1 MKLPSRPTSR
11 DARVARWNECSST
24 AVNPA
29 IEVNRNQIR
38 RSDALVVGAGI
49 AGLIAALKLHPAR
62 VTVLCKT
69 RLGKGAAT
77 DWAQGGIAAAMGKDD
92 SPRLHAI
99 DTQRAGAGI
108 SDRKIVEILTRDAPA
123 RVEELLELGAAFDR
137 TEAGELALGREAAHQ
152 RRRIVKAG
160 GDATGHEILKTLI
173 EAVHVHP
180 SIAVVEDVTA
190 IDLILEGGRVAGVYA
205 SDNATGT
212 RIELY
217 ARAVVLATGG
227 MGRLYRYTTNPVEAT
242 GDGIAMGARAGALL
256 ADMEFVQFHPTALAI
271 GRDPMPLVTEAVRGE
286 GAVLLN
292 DLGERFMA
300 GVHPDAELAP
310 RDVVAR
316 AIFEQLQRGRTVGL
330 DARESIGAKFPNDFP
345 TVFRFCADAG
355 IDPRV
360 QNIPVAPAAHYHMG
374 GIAVDEWGRT
384 SLENLWACGETSAT
398 GVHGANR
405 LASNS
410 LLEALVYGSRVAA
423 DISSGDRRWAPSAPE
438 GRIESSAP
446 ARRRKPRTTAAQA
459 VSDIRNVMYSN
470 VGLVR
475 SKWSL
480 TQALARIDELAAEF
494 GDTNVELAN
503 LIVVGRLIAE
513 AALARRE
520 SRGSHY
526 RSDYPQADEA
536 FAKRSFTRLRSVA

>member
-1 MKLPSRPTSR
+1 METL
-11 DARVARWNECSST
+11 
-24 AVNPA
+24 
-29 IEVNRNQIR
+29 

-49 AGLIAALKLHPAR
+49 AGLIAALKLAPAK

-69 RLGKGAAT
+69 RLGMGAAT
-77 DWAQGGIAAAMGKDD
+77 DWAQGGIAAAIGKDD

-137 TEAGELALGREAAHQ
+137 TDAGELALGREAAHQ

-173 EAVHVHP
+173 ETVRVHP
-180 SIAVVEDVTA
+180 SIEIVEDITA
-190 IDLILEGGRVAGVYA
+190 DDLIVSEDRVSGVYGRENGT
-205 SDNATGT
+205 NA
-212 RIELY
+212 RI
-217 ARAVVLATGG
+217 AFRAGAVVLATGG
-227 MGRLYRYTTNPVEAT
+227 VGRLYRYTTNPIEAT
-242 GDGIAMGARAGALL
+242 GDGIAMAARAGALL

-286 GAVLLN
+286 GATLVN
-292 DLGERFMA
+292 DLGERFMLA
-300 GVHPDAELAP
+300 IHPDAELAP

-316 AIFEQLQRGRTVGL
+316 AIFEQQQRGRTVGL
-330 DARESIGAKFPNDFP
+330 DARGAIGAKFPQAFP
-345 TVFRFCADAG
+345 TVFGFCIAAG

-360 QNIPVAPAAHYHMG
+360 QNIPVAPAAHYLMG

-384 SLENLWACGETSAT
+384 SLERLWACGETSAT

-410 LLEALVYGSRVAA
+410 LLEALVYGSRVAT
-423 DISSGDRRWAPSAPE
+423 DIANAGASKELPTGRPAPQRSSHRRSAL
-438 GRIESSAP
+438 
-446 ARRRKPRTTAAQA
+446 TTATQA
-459 VSDIRNVMYSN
+459 LSDLRNVMYAN

-475 SKWSL
+475 NEAGL
-480 TQALARIDELAAEF
+480 REALRRIDDLVAELGDSAAELD
-494 GDTNVELAN
+494 GTGELRN
-503 LIVVGRLIAE
+503 LLVVGRLITD

-526 RSDYPQADEA
+526 RTDYPQNDEA
-536 FAKRSFTRLRSVA
+536 FAKRFFTRLRSVA

>member
-1 MKLPSRPTSR
+1 MPGRKTRG
-11 DARVARWNECSST
+11 
-24 AVNPA
+24 
-29 IEVNRNQIR
+29 
-38 RSDALVVGAGI
+38 SDALVVGAGI
-49 AGLIAALKLHPAR
+49 AGLIAALKLLPAR

-69 RLGKGAAT
+69 RLGKGASS
-77 DWAQGGIAAAMGKDD
+77 DWAQGGIAAAIGKDD
-92 SPRLHAI
+92 SPRLHAL

-108 SDRKIVEILTRDAPA
+108 SERKIVEILTRDAPA
-123 RVEELLELGAAFDR
+123 QIEELLELGAAFDR
-137 TEAGELALGREAAHQ
+137 AESGELALGREAAHQ

-173 EAVHVHP
+173 EAVRDHP
-180 SIAVVEDVTA
+180 SIDVVEEMGA
-190 IDLILEGGRVAGVYA
+190 IDLLARDGVVTGVYGRKH
-205 SDNATGT
+205 STDQE
-212 RIELY
+212 IEFH
-217 ARAVVLATGG
+217 ADAVVLATGG
-227 MGRLYRYTTNPVEAT
+227 IGRLYRYTTNPVEAT
-242 GDGIAMGARAGALL
+242 GDGIAMAARAGALL

-286 GAVLLN
+286 GAILVN
-292 DLGERFMA
+292 DLGERFML

-330 DARESIGAKFPNDFP
+330 DARAAIGAQFPTAFP
-345 TVFRFCADAG
+345 TVFGFCIAAG

-374 GIAVDEWGRT
+374 GVAVDEWGRT
-384 SLENLWACGETSAT
+384 SLQNLWACGETSAT

-423 DISSGDRRWAPSAPE
+423 DIARGNRRWEPGAAEARTAP
-438 GRIESSAP
+438 P
-446 ARRRKPRTTAAQA
+446 ARSRRRKPRTTAAQA
-459 VSDIRNVMYSN
+459 VNDVRNVMYSN

-475 SKWSL
+475 NQAGL
-480 TQALARIDELAAEF
+480 NEALARIEELTAEF
-494 GDTNVELAN
+494 GDTTSELAN
-503 LIVVGRLIAE
+503 LLIVGRLIAE

-526 RSDYPQADEA
+526 RSDYPHADEA

>member
-1 MKLPSRPTSR
+1 MTRT
-11 DARVARWNECSST
+11 E
-24 AVNPA
+24 
-29 IEVNRNQIR
+29 IR

-49 AGLIAALKLHPAR
+49 AGLIAALKLHPAK

-108 SDRKIVEILTRDAPA
+108 SEREIVEILTRDAPA

-137 TEAGELALGREAAHQ
+137 TEGGELALGREAAHQ

-173 EAVHVHP
+173 EAVASHP
-180 SIAVVEDVTA
+180 SIEIVQNVTGTDLMLED
-190 IDLILEGGRVAGVYA
+190 GRVRGVSA
-205 SDNATGT
+205 RDNATDA
-212 RIELY
+212 RLAFR

-242 GDGIAMGARAGALL
+242 GDGIAMAARAGALL

-271 GRDPMPLVTEAVRGE
+271 GHDPMPLVTEAVRGE
-286 GAVLLN
+286 GATLVN
-292 DLGERFMA
+292 DLGERFMLA
-300 GVHPDAELAP
+300 LHPDAELAP

-316 AIFEQLQRGRTVGL
+316 AIFEQQQRGRTVGL
-330 DARESIGAKFPNDFP
+330 DARTAIGAKFPTAFP
-345 TVFRFCADAG
+345 TVFGFCMAAG

-374 GIAVDEWGRT
+374 GIAVDEWGRA
-384 SLENLWACGETSAT
+384 SLENLWACGEASAT

-410 LLEALVYGSRVAA
+410 LLEALVYGSRVAT
-423 DISSGDRRWAPSAPE
+423 DIANMHRHSERVAPDAK
-438 GRIESSAP
+438 P
-446 ARRRKPRTTAAQA
+446 ARPQPSGRRSPRTTAAQA
-459 VSDIRNVMYSN
+459 LSDVRNVMYSN

-475 SKWSL
+475 NESSL
-480 TQALARIDELAAEF
+480 LEALMRIEELAGEF
-494 GDTNVELAN
+494 GDASSELRN
-503 LIVVGRLIAE
+503 LLVVGRLIAD

-526 RSDYPQADEA
+526 RIDYPQTDEA

>member
-1 MKLPSRPTSR
+1 
-11 DARVARWNECSST
+11 
-24 AVNPA
+24 
-29 IEVNRNQIR
+29 
-38 RSDALVVGAGI
+38 
-49 AGLIAALKLHPAR
+49 LIAALKLTPAK
-62 VTVLCKT
+62 VTVLCKA

-77 DWAQGGIAAAMGKDD
+77 DWAQGGIAAAIGADD

-108 SDRKIVEILTRDAPA
+108 SDAKIVEILTRDAPA

-137 TEAGELALGREAAHQ
+137 TDEGELALGREAAHQ

-173 EAVHVHP
+173 EAVRDNP
-180 SIAVVEDVTA
+180 AIEVVENVTA
-190 IDLILEGGRVAGVYA
+190 EDLLMEGDRVAGVRA
-205 SDNATGT
+205 RDNASGE
-212 RIELY
+212 RVDF
-217 ARAVVLATGG
+217 AAGAVVLATGG

-242 GDGIAMGARAGALL
+242 GDGIAMAARAGAML

-286 GAVLLN
+286 GATLVN
-292 DLGERFMA
+292 DLGERFMVA
-300 GVHPDAELAP
+300 VHPDAELAA
-310 RDVVAR
+310 RDIVAR
-316 AIFEQLQRGRTVGL
+316 VIFEQQQRGRTVGL
-330 DARESIGAKFPNDFP
+330 DARAAIGERFPQDFP
-345 TVFRFCADAG
+345 TVFRFCSEAG
-355 IDPRV
+355 IDPRL

-384 SLENLWACGETSAT
+384 SLKGLWACGETSAT

-410 LLEALVYGSRVAA
+410 LLEALVYGSRVAS
-423 DISSGDRRWAPSAPE
+423 DISAQRAGASTSEPLQVPSELARAETNSGMTE
-438 GRIESSAP
+438 
-446 ARRRKPRTTAAQA
+446 AQA
-459 VSDIRNVMYSN
+459 INDLRNVMYAN

-475 SKWSL
+475 NETGL
-480 TQALARIDELAAEF
+480 REALARIAVLERVPAHATTLR
-494 GDTNVELAN
+494 N
-503 LIVVGRLIAE
+503 LIVVARLIAE

-536 FAKRSFTRLRSVA
+536 LAKRSFTRLRSVA

>member
-1 MKLPSRPTSR
+1 METH
-11 DARVARWNECSST
+11 
-24 AVNPA
+24 
-29 IEVNRNQIR
+29 

-49 AGLIAALKLHPAR
+49 AGLIAALKLHPAK

-77 DWAQGGIAAAMGKDD
+77 DWAQGGIAAAIGKDD

-108 SDRKIVEILTRDAPA
+108 SDRKIVDILTRDAPA

-137 TEAGELALGREAAHQ
+137 TAAGELALGREAAHQ

-173 EAVHVHP
+173 ETVSVHP
-180 SIAVVEDVTA
+180 SIEVVENVSA
-190 IDLILEGGRVAGVYA
+190 RDLIVEENRVCGVYA
-205 SDNATGT
+205 RPSGADSDVAFRAN
-212 RIELY
+212 
-217 ARAVVLATGG
+217 AVVLATGG
-227 MGRLYRYTTNPVEAT
+227 MGRLYRHTTNPVEAT
-242 GDGIAMGARAGALL
+242 GDGIAMAARAGALL

-286 GAVLLN
+286 GATLVN
-292 DLGERFMA
+292 DLGERFMVA
-300 GVHPDAELAP
+300 LHPDAELAP

-316 AIFEQLQRGRTVGL
+316 AIFEQQQRGRTVGL
-330 DARESIGAKFPNDFP
+330 DARDAIGTNFPDAFP
-345 TVFRFCADAG
+345 TVFGFCISAG

-360 QNIPVAPAAHYHMG
+360 QNIPVAPAAHYLMG

-384 SLENLWACGETSAT
+384 SLRNLWACGETSAT

-423 DISSGDRRWAPSAPE
+423 DIVDRRRHTKRFANDAE
-438 GRIESSAP
+438 P
-446 ARRRKPRTTAAQA
+446 ARRRRFAQRDPRTTAAQA
-459 VSDIRNVMYSN
+459 LSDVRNVMYSN

-475 SKWSL
+475 SEAGL
-480 TQALARIDELAAEF
+480 CEALARLDDLAAEF
-494 GDTNVELAN
+494 GETTGELRN
-503 LIVVGRLIAE
+503 LLVVGALIAQ

-526 RSDYPQADEA
+526 RSDYPQTDAA

>member
-1 MKLPSRPTSR
+1 VERH
-11 DARVARWNECSST
+11 
-24 AVNPA
+24 
-29 IEVNRNQIR
+29 
-38 RSDALVVGAGI
+38 RSDVLVVGAGI
-49 AGLIAALKLHPAR
+49 AGLIAALKLHPAK

-77 DWAQGGIAAAMGKDD
+77 DWAQGGIAAAIGKDD
-92 SPRLHAI
+92 SPSLHAI

-137 TEAGELALGREAAHQ
+137 TEEGELALGREAAHQ

-173 EAVHVHP
+173 DAVRVHP
-180 SIAVVEDVTA
+180 SIEIFEEVTAADFIVED
-190 IDLILEGGRVAGVYA
+190 DRVAGVYA
-205 SDNATGT
+205 TQNAGDA
-212 RIELY
+212 RIAFH

-227 MGRLYRYTTNPVEAT
+227 VGRLYRYTTNPVEAT
-242 GDGIAMGARAGALL
+242 GDGIAMAARAGALL

-286 GAVLLN
+286 GATLVN
-292 DLGERFMA
+292 DLGVRFMLA
-300 GVHPDAELAP
+300 LHPDAELAP

-316 AIFEQLQRGRTVGL
+316 AIFEQQQHGRTVGL
-330 DARESIGAKFPNDFP
+330 DARAAIGSKFPQAFP
-345 TVFRFCADAG
+345 TVFGFCIAAG

-423 DISSGDRRWAPSAPE
+423 DIASVELRRTVDRAKPVPRAKT
-438 GRIESSAP
+438 GR
-446 ARRRKPRTTAAQA
+446 KLTTTAAQA
-459 VSDIRNVMYSN
+459 LSDVRNVMYSN

-475 SKWSL
+475 DEAGL
-480 TQALARIDELAAEF
+480 RAALARIGELAADF
-494 GDTNVELAN
+494 GESPELRN
-503 LIVVGRLIAE
+503 LLVVGRLIAE

-520 SRGSHY
+520 SRGSHF
-526 RSDYPQADEA
+526 RSDYPQSDEA
-536 FAKRSFTRLRSVA
+536 FAKRSFTRLPSVA

>member
-1 MKLPSRPTSR
+1 M
-11 DARVARWNECSST
+11 E
-24 AVNPA
+24 
-29 IEVNRNQIR
+29 R
-38 RSDALVVGAGI
+38 RQSGVLVVGAGI
-49 AGLIAALKLHPAR
+49 AGLMAALKLAPVR

-77 DWAQGGIAAAMGKDD
+77 DWAQGGIAAAIGKDD

-108 SDRKIVEILTRDAPA
+108 NDEKIVAILTQDAPA
-123 RVEELLELGAAFDR
+123 RIEELLELGAAFDR
-137 TEAGELALGREAAHQ
+137 DAAGELALGREAAHQ

-160 GDATGHEILKTLI
+160 GDATGHAILRTLI
-173 EAVHVHP
+173 EAVTNHP
-180 SIAVVEDVTA
+180 SIEVVEEVSA
-190 IDLILEGGRVAGVYA
+190 ADLIVEGERVYGVY
-205 SDNATGT
+205 GT
-212 RIELY
+212 RADGSEATAFLGD
-217 ARAVVLATGG
+217 AVVLATGG
-227 MGRLYRYTTNPVEAT
+227 IGRLYRYTTNPVQAT
-242 GDGIAMGARAGALL
+242 GDGIAMAARGGALL

-286 GAVLLN
+286 GAVLVN
-292 DLGERFMA
+292 DLGERFMLDL
-300 GVHPDAELAP
+300 HPDAELAP

-330 DARESIGAKFPNDFP
+330 DARTAIGDRFPREFP
-345 TVFRFCADAG
+345 TVFGFCMDAG

-374 GIAVDEWGRT
+374 GIAVDEWGRA
-384 SLENLWACGETSAT
+384 SLRRLWACGETSAT

-423 DISSGDRRWAPSAPE
+423 DIKNAAAVAGSPE
-438 GRIESSAP
+438 GLSYDTGAHGDGRE
-446 ARRRKPRTTAAQA
+446 AQA
-459 VSDIRNVMYSN
+459 ISDLRNVMYAN

-475 SKWSL
+475 DERGL
-480 TQALARIDELAAEF
+480 REALLRIAELETAFPKARNDLR
-494 GDTNVELAN
+494 N
-503 LIVVGRLIAE
+503 LLVVGRLIAE
-513 AALARRE
+513 AALARHE

-526 RSDYPQADEA
+526 RSDYAHTDTA
-536 FAKRSFTRLRSVA
+536 LAKRSFTRLRTLA

>member
-1 MKLPSRPTSR
+1 METH
-11 DARVARWNECSST
+11 E
-24 AVNPA
+24 
-29 IEVNRNQIR
+29 
-38 RSDALVVGAGI
+38 SDALVVGAGI
-49 AGLIAALKLHPAR
+49 AGLIAALKLAPAK

-77 DWAQGGIAAAMGKDD
+77 DWAQGGIAAAIGKDD

-108 SDRKIVEILTRDAPA
+108 SDYKIVDILTRDAPA
-123 RVEELLELGAAFDR
+123 RVEDLLELGAAFDR
-137 TEAGELALGREAAHQ
+137 TAAGELALGREAAHQ

-173 EAVHVHP
+173 EAVRVAP
-180 SIAVVEDVTA
+180 TIEIEEVTA
-190 IDLILEGGRVAGVYA
+190 DDLIVHDGRVCGVFARNNASGVRVAFRAG
-205 SDNATGT
+205 
-212 RIELY
+212 
-217 ARAVVLATGG
+217 AVVLATGG
-227 MGRLYRYTTNPVEAT
+227 VGRLYRYTTNPIEAT
-242 GDGIAMGARAGALL
+242 GDGIAMAARAGALL

-286 GAVLLN
+286 GATLVN
-292 DLGERFMA
+292 DLGERFMLA
-300 GVHPDAELAP
+300 LHPDAELAP

-316 AIFEQLQRGRTVGL
+316 AIFEQQQRGRTVGL
-330 DARESIGAKFPNDFP
+330 DARGTIGVAFPQAFP
-345 TVFRFCADAG
+345 TVFGFCIAAG

-360 QNIPVAPAAHYHMG
+360 QNIPVAPAAHYLMG
-374 GIAVDEWGRT
+374 GIAVDEWGRS

-410 LLEALVYGSRVAA
+410 LLEALVYGSRVAT
-423 DISSGDRRWAPSAPE
+423 DIANRDPSKRRLTTNPAGRQQGSGREP
-438 GRIESSAP
+438 
-446 ARRRKPRTTAAQA
+446 TTTVAQA
-459 VSDIRNVMYSN
+459 LSDVRNVMYSN

-475 SKWSL
+475 NAA
-480 TQALARIDELAAEF
+480 ALREALLRIEDLAAEF
-494 GDTNVELAN
+494 GNTPELRN
-503 LIVVGRLIAE
+503 LLIVGELIVE
-513 AALARRE
+513 AALSRRE

-526 RSDYPQADEA
+526 RSDYPQTDEA

>member
-1 MKLPSRPTSR
+1 MQ
-11 DARVARWNECSST
+11 CSST
-24 AVNPA
+24 AAETKRSVENRQCDA
-29 IEVNRNQIR
+29 I
-38 RSDALVVGAGI
+38 VVGAGI
-49 AGLIAALKLHPAR
+49 AGLIAALKLHPAK
-62 VTVLCKT
+62 VLVLCKT

-77 DWAQGGIAAAMGKDD
+77 EWAQGGIAAAIGKDD

-108 SDRKIVEILTRDAPA
+108 NDEKIVEILTRDAPA
-123 RVEELLELGAAFDR
+123 RVEELLALGAAFDR
-137 TEAGELALGREAAHQ
+137 TDAGELALGREAAHQ

-173 EAVHVHP
+173 EAVGNDP
-180 SIAVVEDVTA
+180 SIEIVEEVTARDLIVVENVVRGVHATDNQTGA
-190 IDLILEGGRVAGVYA
+190 TIAFRAG
-205 SDNATGT
+205 
-212 RIELY
+212 
-217 ARAVVLATGG
+217 AVVLATGG

-242 GDGIAMGARAGALL
+242 GDGIAMAARAGALL

-286 GAVLLN
+286 GATLVN
-292 DLGERFMA
+292 DLGERFML
-300 GVHPDAELAP
+300 GIHPDAELAP

-316 AIFEQLQRGRTVGL
+316 AIFEQQQRGRSVGL
-330 DARESIGAKFPNDFP
+330 DARSAIGDEFPARFP
-345 TVFRFCADAG
+345 TVFGFCIAAG

-360 QNIPVAPAAHYHMG
+360 RNVPVAPAAHYHMG

-384 SLENLWACGETSAT
+384 SLERLWACGETSAT

-410 LLEALVYGSRVAA
+410 LLEALVYGSRVAG
-423 DISSGDRRWAPSAPE
+423 DIAAARGAFTGLAPDAQPIE
-438 GRIESSAP
+438 YGPRQRGRN
-446 ARRRKPRTTAAQA
+446 TTAAQA
-459 VSDIRNVMYSN
+459 LSDLRNLMYAN

-475 SKWSL
+475 TESGL
-480 TQALARIDELAAEF
+480 LEAIARIDELSLEF
-494 GDTNVELAN
+494 RDDFGELRN
-503 LIVVGRLIAE
+503 LLVVGRLIAQ
-513 AALARRE
+513 AALDRRE

-526 RSDYPQADEA
+526 RSDFPQTDEA